1 MLQADGRQ
9 SPPHNKLKTVGI
21 WLLIS
26 VVLYITARYNYLLFH
41 SVAEGFSIIVA
52 ALIYVLATKT
62 YRYSGSNFLLF
73 LGNAYFF
80 IAVLDLFHTITYKGM
95 GIFQGFDANAPTQ
108 LWIAGRYVEAIS
120 LLLAPY
126 FIQRRFSRTAGF
138 ASYALVTGLL
148 IATIIWA
155 RVFPV
160 CFVEGTGLTGFK
172 ITSEYIICL
181 ILLLAIRHL
190 YLRKEH
196 INRYLYKTLTA
207 ALTVIIL
214 SELCFTL
221 YTDVYGVMNFAGH
234 ICKILS
240 SYLIYR
246 GVVLRGLNRPYDTIF
261 KELNES
267 KEKYRNEHQRLF
279 DIINFLP
286 DATFVIDRDKRVI
299 AWNRAIEEMTGV
311 KKEDIVGKGDYAYS
325 VPFYGEKRPV
335 LIDYVLSDGNNM
347 EIDYEN
353 ITKKGNTIYAENYI
367 PAMNE
372 GKGAYLWHIVSP
384 LLDSNGN
391 LAGAIESLRDITER
405 KQIEEKFKSLSTI
418 DGLTGIANRRFFEDR
433 LGYEWGRATR
443 DARPLSLI
451 MCDIDYFKLYNDNYG
466 HLNGDICLKKVA
478 ETLRDTLKRPG
489 DLVARYGGEEF
500 AVILPETDLEGA
512 SVVAEKLRAG
522 VEALGIE
529 HEKSEASNYLTIS
542 LGVATAIPTAD
553 NTASKLVDLADRTL
567 YRAKREG
574 RNRVISIQY

>member
-1 MLQADGRQ
+1 MLQADGGQ
-9 SPPHNKLKTVGI
+9 SPSYNKLKTAGF

-26 VVLYITARYNYLLFH
+26 AVLYITARYHYLLFH

-52 ALIYVLATKT
+52 ALIYVLATRT

-80 IAVLDLFHTITYKGM
+80 IAILDFYHTITYKGM

-126 FIQRRFSRTAGF
+126 LIQRRFSRTAGF

-148 IATIIWA
+148 IASIMWA

-160 CFVEGTGLTGFK
+160 CFVEGAGLTGFK
-172 ITSEYIICL
+172 IASEYIICL

-190 YLRKEH
+190 YLRKDQ
-196 INRYLYKTLTA
+196 INWHLYKTISA
-207 ALTVIIL
+207 AMVITIL

-246 GVVLRGLNRPYDTIF
+246 GIVLRVLNMPYDIIF

-267 KEKYRNEHQRLF
+267 KEKYRNEHQQLF
-279 DIINFLP
+279 DIIDFLP
-286 DATFVIDRDKRVI
+286 YATFVIGRDKKVI

-311 KKEDIVGKGDYAYS
+311 KKEDMVGKGDYAYS
-325 VPFYGEKRPV
+325 VPLYGEKRPV
-335 LIDYVLSDGNNM
+335 LIDYVFPNDKNM
-347 EIDYEN
+347 EMNYEN
-353 ITKKGNTIYAENYI
+353 ITKRGNTIYAENYI
-367 PAMNE
+367 PSMNE
-372 GKGAYLWHIVSP
+372 GGGAYLWNIASP

-405 KQIEEKFKSLSTI
+405 KRIEEKFKSLSTI
-418 DGLTGIANRRFFEDR
+418 DGLTGIANRRFFEER

-451 MCDIDYFKLYNDNYG
+451 ICDIDYFKLYNDNYG

-478 ETLRDTLKRPG
+478 EALRDTLKRPG

-512 SVVAEKLRAG
+512 SLVAEKLRAG

-529 HEKSEASNYLTIS
+529 HERSEASNYLTIS
-542 LGVATAIPTAD
+542 LGVATAVPSAD
-553 NTASKLVDLADRTL
+553 ITASKLMDLADQAL
-567 YRAKREG
+567 YQAKREG
-574 RNRVISIQY
+574 RNRVIGTY